1 MIEILKWKSFTLVT
15 KVDDENNDDV
25 QSITK
30 KLTANAIAN
39 NLCVIIH
46 DNDKEGMKLCFIFYI
61 KYLSFSTIF
70 FNNVYIYHKKVFIIK
85 FINFRFF

>member
-15 KVDDENNDDV
+15 KVDDENDDDV

-30 KLTANAIAN
+30 KLTANAN

-70 FNNVYIYHKKVFIIK
+70 FNNVYIYHKKI
-85 FINFRFF
+85 FINKIYNKF